1 MSFVYEL
8 LQIFSLKVTIVSPY
22 PGNEHIPNIEEI
34 ELEENL
40 FENFTTQMS
49 ATFLKGN
56 LNYLQL
62 FGQWMKLI
70 AQWFQMFTELLK
82 QKPVREIFESKN
94 RDYDAVLTLAVPAGT
109 QNSTIV
115 LNNFANYH

>member
-1 MSFVYEL
+1 MLFVHEL
-8 LQIFSLKVTIVSPY
+8 LQNFSLKVTIVSPY
-22 PGNEHIPNIEEI
+22 PSHEHIPNIEEI

-49 ATFLKGN
+49 STFLKGD
-56 LNYLQL
+56 LGYLQM

-82 QKPVREIFESKN
+82 QKPVKEIFESKN
-94 RDYDAVLTLAVPAGT
+94 RAYDAVFTLAVPAGI
-109 QNSTIV
+109 QNSTVI
-115 LNNFANYH
+115 LKDFAND

>member
-1 MSFVYEL
+1 M
-8 LQIFSLKVTIVSPY
+8 TIVSPY

-34 ELEENL
+34 QLEENL

-82 QKPVREIFESKN
+82 QKPVREMFESKN

-109 QNSTIV
+109 QNSIV
-115 LNNFANYH
+115 ILDNFAKID